1 MLFMGKLSSI
11 IGIAALAGIGYYVG
25 KKVFDK
31 KKADDAIRAE
41 KIAAGELDESSLFV
55 EEQHTSPK
63 EKLQKASLFAVGAIK
78 TGTEKFKE
86 GIDEIINADMV
97 SKGETT
103 VSEVKTFAAEK
114 KEQATAFVNEKK
126 EKASSFVSEKKE
138 QAATFVNEKKEQAA
152 AFVSDTTN
160 NIKNEID
167 NLKNMVSSIN
177 TAPGEASEEDVID
190 IDGDIFDEE
199 IEAENSFNETS
210 EEIPETDE
218 ASVKLAEGENIEK
231 FSQEPADISE
241 ADNVVEELA
250 DIVEEEV
257 EAATEEVAEFMD
269 DLDKNDSEDLDDIS
283 FDSTETV
290 DTFDFG
296 AADKL

>member
-1 MLFMGKLSSI
+1 MSKLSSI

-25 KKVFDK
+25 KKVFEK
-31 KKADDAIRAE
+31 KKTEEAERAE

-55 EEQHTSPK
+55 EEKHTTPK

-86 GIDEIINADMV
+86 GIDEIINADMI

-103 VSEVKTFAAEK
+103 VSEVKTFA
-114 KEQATAFVNEKK
+114 
-126 EKASSFVSEKKE
+126 SEKKE

-152 AFVSDTTN
+152 TFVNEKKEQASTFVNEKKEKAAAFVSDTTS

-177 TAPGEASEEDVID
+177 TAPGEASEEDVVEAEA
-190 IDGDIFDEE
+190 DIFDTE
-199 IEAENSFNETS
+199 IPDDEPIETAA

-218 ASVKLAEGENIEK
+218 ASVKMTADEE
-231 FSQEPADISE
+231 SADISPL
-241 ADNVVEELA
+241 DTLA
-250 DIVEEEV
+250 EDSKAMEEEISGF
-257 EAATEEVAEFMD
+257 AEEVAE
-269 DLDKNDSEDLDDIS
+269 KVSEELDDIS
-283 FDSTETV
+283 FDGTETV

>member
-1 MLFMGKLSSI
+1 MSKLSSI

-31 KKADDAIRAE
+31 KKADDAERAE
-41 KIAAGELDESSLFV
+41 KIASGELDESSLFV
-55 EEQHTSPK
+55 EEKHTSPK

-86 GIDEIINADMV
+86 GIDEIINSDMV

-103 VSEVKTFAAEK
+103 VSEVKTYAA
-114 KEQATAFVNEKK
+114 
-126 EKASSFVSEKKE
+126 EKKE
-138 QAATFVNEKKEQAA
+138 QAATFVSEKKEQAS
-152 AFVSDTTN
+152 AFVSEKKEQAVNFANDTAN
-160 NIKNEID
+160 NIKSEID

-177 TAPGEASEEDVID
+177 TAPGEASEDDVID
-190 IDGDIFDEE
+190 VEADIFDEE
-199 IEAENSFNETS
+199 IPEAEETEAADI

-218 ASVKLAEGENIEK
+218 ASVKLAEDEAPEETIENTLAEDSK
-231 FSQEPADISE
+231 AME
-241 ADNVVEELA
+241 EELSGFS
-250 DIVEEEV
+250 
-257 EAATEEVAEFMD
+257 EEVAE
-269 DLDKNDSEDLDDIS
+269 KVSEELDDIS
-283 FDSTETV
+283 FDGTETV

>member
-1 MLFMGKLSSI
+1 MSKLSSI

-25 KKVFDK
+25 KKVFEK
-31 KKADDAIRAE
+31 KKTEEAERAE

-55 EEQHTSPK
+55 EEKHTTPK

-86 GIDEIINADMV
+86 GIDEIINADMI

-103 VSEVKTFAAEK
+103 VSEVKTFA
-114 KEQATAFVNEKK
+114 
-126 EKASSFVSEKKE
+126 SEKKE
-138 QAATFVNEKKEQAA
+138 QAATFVNEKKEQASTFVNEKKEKAA
-152 AFVSDTTN
+152 AFVSDTTS

-177 TAPGEASEEDVID
+177 TAPGEASEEDVVEAEA
-190 IDGDIFDEE
+190 DIFDTE
-199 IEAENSFNETS
+199 IPDDEPIETAA

-218 ASVKLAEGENIEK
+218 ASVKMTADEE
-231 FSQEPADISE
+231 SADISPL
-241 ADNVVEELA
+241 DTLA
-250 DIVEEEV
+250 EDSKAMEEEISGF
-257 EAATEEVAEFMD
+257 AEEVAE
-269 DLDKNDSEDLDDIS
+269 KVSEELDDIS
-283 FDSTETV
+283 FDGTETV

>member
-1 MLFMGKLSSI
+1 MSKLSSI

-25 KKVFDK
+25 KKVFEK
-31 KKADDAIRAE
+31 KKADDAERAE
-41 KIAAGELDESSLFV
+41 KIASGELDESSLFV
-55 EEQHTSPK
+55 EEKHTTPK

-86 GIDEIINADMV
+86 GIDEIINSDMI

-103 VSEVKTFAAEK
+103 VTEVKSYAAEKKEQATNFVNEK

-126 EKASSFVSEKKE
+126 EQATNFVSEKKE
-138 QAATFVNEKKEQAA
+138 QAANFA
-152 AFVSDTTN
+152 SDTAN

-177 TAPGEASEEDVID
+177 TAPGEAAEDD
-190 IDGDIFDEE
+190 IIEVEADIFDEE
-199 IEAENSFNETS
+199 IVEDEVKETS
-210 EEIPETDE
+210 AEEIPETDE
-218 ASVKLAEGENIEK
+218 ASVKMTEEESADVTAEDTLAEDSKAME
-231 FSQEPADISE
+231 
-241 ADNVVEELA
+241 EELSGFA
-250 DIVEEEV
+250 
-257 EAATEEVAEFMD
+257 EEVAE
-269 DLDKNDSEDLDDIS
+269 KVSEELDDIS
-283 FDSTETV
+283 FDGTETV